1 MKKRYTEQ
9 QIIESLKK
17 VDSGLSVR
25 ELCREM
31 GISEPTYYHW
41 KKKYQGMEV
50 SDVRRL
56 KSLEEENSRLKRLVA
71 NQALDIEMYKEITS
85 RKW

>member
-1 MKKRYTEQ
+1 MKKRYTEER
-9 QIIESLKK
+9 IVEALRR
-17 VDSGLSVR
+17 VDQGMTIK

-41 KKKYQGMEV
+41 KRKYGGMEV

-56 KSLEEENSRLKRLVA
+56 RLLEDENGRLKRLVA
-71 NQALDIEMYKEITS
+71 NQALDIAMLKEISS

>member
-1 MKKRYTEQ
+1 MKKRYTEE
-9 QIIESLKK
+9 QIVQALKR
-17 VDSGLSVR
+17 VEQGTTVR

-31 GISEPTYYHW
+31 GVSEPTYYLW
-41 KKKYQGMEV
+41 KKKYGGLEV

-56 KSLEEENSRLKRLVA
+56 RMLEDENNRLKRLVA
-71 NQALDIEMYKEITS
+71 NQALDIAMLKEVTS

>member
-1 MKKRYTEQ
+1 MKKRYTEE
-9 QIIESLKK
+9 QIIDALKR
-17 VDSGLSVR
+17 VDSGLTIK
-25 ELCREM
+25 ELCRQI

-50 SDVRRL
+50 SDVRKL
-56 KSLEEENSRLKRLVA
+56 KSLEDENSRLKRLVA

>member
-17 VDSGLSVR
+17 VDSGLSVK

-31 GISEPTYYHW
+31 GVSEPTYYHW
-41 KKKYQGMEV
+41 KKKHQGMEV
-50 SDVRRL
+50 SDVRKL

>member
-17 VDSGLSVR
+17 VDSGLSVK

-31 GISEPTYYHW
+31 GVSEPTYYHW

-50 SDVRRL
+50 SDVRKL

>member
-1 MKKRYTEQ
+1 MKKRYTEV
-9 QIIESLKK
+9 QIVQALKRVEQGTTVK
-17 VDSGLSVR
+17 

-31 GISEPTYYHW
+31 GISEPTYYLW
-41 KKKYQGMEV
+41 KKKYGGLEV

-56 KSLEEENSRLKRLVA
+56 RMLEDENNRLKRLVA
-71 NQALDIEMYKEITS
+71 NQALDIAMLKEVTS

>member
-50 SDVRRL
+50 SDVRKL

>member
-17 VDSGLSVR
+17 VDSGLSVK

-31 GISEPTYYHW
+31 GVSEPTYYPW

-50 SDVRRL
+50 SDVRKL

>member
-1 MKKRYTEQ
+1 MKKRYTEE
-9 QIIESLKK
+9 QIVQALKRIEQGTTVK
-17 VDSGLSVR
+17 

-31 GISEPTYYHW
+31 GVSEPTYYLW
-41 KKKYQGMEV
+41 KKKYGGLEV

-56 KSLEEENSRLKRLVA
+56 RMLEDENNRLKRLVA
-71 NQALDIEMYKEITS
+71 NQALDIAMLKEVTS

>member
-1 MKKRYTEQ
+1 MKKRYTEER
-9 QIIESLKK
+9 IVEALRR
-17 VDSGLSVR
+17 VDQGMTIK

-41 KKKYQGMEV
+41 KRKYGGMEV

-56 KSLEEENSRLKRLVA
+56 RLLEDENVRLKRLVA
-71 NQALDIEMYKEITS
+71 NQALDIAMLKEISS